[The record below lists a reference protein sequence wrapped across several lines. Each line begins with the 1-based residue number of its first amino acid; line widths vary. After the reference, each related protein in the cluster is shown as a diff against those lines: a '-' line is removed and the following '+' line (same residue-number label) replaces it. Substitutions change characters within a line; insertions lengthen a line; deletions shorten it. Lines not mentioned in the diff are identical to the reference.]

1 MKLYAKIYHQ
11 LTNGINFDAEKVLSY
26 ANSNGEDVT
35 KTEIVGRNFTYEDIG
50 KNRLGTNTL
59 FEINKTVGTKLCQ
72 MIPLVGPVVAYGVNV
87 GVSALD
93 NETAGENENKK
104 SFLDIL
110 SEEAIRT
117 FFVTKSGE
125 IKSDI
130 AAGTNTNKWT
140 TNGMLSSG
148 KGFTSTTISDM
159 TNIANTVDDVI
170 NGNEINW
177 GSAIVSATNIFVVPG
192 WKSGLAAIGRGI
204 TNFKFW

>member
-59 FEINKTVGTKLCQ
+59 FEINKT
-72 MIPLVGPVVAYGVNV
+72 
-87 GVSALD
+87 
-93 NETAGENENKK
+93 
-104 SFLDIL
+104 
-110 SEEAIRT
+110 
-117 FFVTKSGE
+117 
-125 IKSDI
+125 
-130 AAGTNTNKWT
+130 AGTNNTNKWT